1 LVEYAFSTYEA
12 LDLIPS
18 TTLKKKKKERKRKR
32 KENHASHL
40 WLTPVILATWAADS
54 GESQ

>member
-18 TTLKKKKKERKRKR
+18 TTLKKKRKKE
-32 KENHASHL
+32 KEKEKEKKIMPATYGSHL
-40 WLTPVILATWAADS
+40 
-54 GESQ
+54 

>member
-18 TTLKKKKKERKRKR
+18 TTLKKKRKKE
-32 KENHASHL
+32 KEKEKKIMPATYGSHL
-40 WLTPVILATWAADS
+40 
-54 GESQ
+54 